1 MDNLFGDVTTMEIG
15 FLVVGGVL
23 TLMLVGIFI
32 FVLTRREK
40 D

>member
-1 MDNLFGDVTTMEIG
+1 MDSPFGNVTTMEIG

-23 TLMLVGIFI
+23 TLLLVGIFI
-32 FVLTRREK
+32 FVLVRKEQ